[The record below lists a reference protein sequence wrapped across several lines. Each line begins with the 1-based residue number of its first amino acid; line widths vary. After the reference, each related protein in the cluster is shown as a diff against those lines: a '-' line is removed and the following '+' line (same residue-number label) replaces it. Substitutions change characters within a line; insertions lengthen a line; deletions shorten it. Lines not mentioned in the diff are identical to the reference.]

1 LKFGD
6 FRPLK
11 FQRLPG
17 IRKSIIFSYVGETGE
32 RNSFQFV
39 KHPLVFCLLNAYAT
53 GVIPYIVVDNNS
65 ATRTFSLYRYVE

>member
-1 LKFGD
+1 
-6 FRPLK
+6 
-11 FQRLPG
+11 
-17 IRKSIIFSYVGETGE
+17 VGETGE

-65 ATRTFSLYRYVE
+65 ATRAFSLYRYFE